1 MESQNESLNVLWK
14 KNSSLAG
21 GMTNDI
27 PEEPQ
32 VDPLE
37 IYGIIERAF

>member
-1 MESQNESLNVLWK
+1 
-14 KNSSLAG
+14 
-21 GMTNDI
+21 MTNDI

-37 IYGIIERAF
+37 IYGTIERDFLKKGEKIWNEFFIGIRDHTI